1 MGHCG
6 SRGLI
11 PELGRHNLAWGEGG
25 LLRDSVKLVR
35 FGQNQLSLRRR
46 PQSRGV
52 GGDAGSKP
60 DTISCHC
67 GERRNPVALVVRH
80 PRRFTVQK
88 IKFVIPSVAEGP
100 AVTSHRASAGKSRSR
115 SYARDDKFRR
125 GQCIG
130 IARVK
135 PTTLDSG
142 SSPLSLRRRSHSG
155 GVGGAP
161 PSLIHRSKNKNLS
174 SRA

>member
-1 MGHCG
+1 M
-6 SRGLI
+6 
-11 PELGRHNLAWGEGG
+11 
-25 LLRDSVKLVR
+25 RDSVKLVR

-67 GERRNPVALVVRH
+67 GERRNPVALVVRR

-88 IKFVIPSVAEGP
+88 IKFVIPSLAEGP
-100 AVTSHRASAGKSRSR
+100 ALTSHRASAGKSRSLG
-115 SYARDDKFRR
+115 YARDDKFRW

-142 SSPLSLRRRSHSG
+142 SSPLSLPRTPQVTGNPTALYPPTSTLGKLSAHSTAWRWHGQTSIGRSERTGRISM
-155 GVGGAP
+155 A
-161 PSLIHRSKNKNLS
+161 
-174 SRA
+174 